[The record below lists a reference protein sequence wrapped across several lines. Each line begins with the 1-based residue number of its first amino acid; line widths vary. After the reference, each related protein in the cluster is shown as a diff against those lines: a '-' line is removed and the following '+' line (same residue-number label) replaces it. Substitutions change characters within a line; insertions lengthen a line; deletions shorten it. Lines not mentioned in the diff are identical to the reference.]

1 MPPDQRSKP
10 DIDISGM
17 EDLQAVINDAL
28 AGDLDAFN
36 QVVLRFQS
44 QVYNQ
49 AYRIIGEPD
58 AAADATQEAF
68 ISAYKKLHTYRGGS
82 FKSWLLRIVSNACY
96 DEYRRRKRQPVV
108 PLLPDNQDGE
118 QIESPSWM
126 EDSREGPEEYTH
138 RQELSE
144 AIQICL
150 DRLDFDFRTV
160 VVLVDIQGLDY
171 RTAADAIQSPLGTVK
186 SRLARAR
193 QSMQDCLSGFKELLP
208 RSLRPLGEVN

>member
-1 MPPDQRSKP
+1 MIDLNENITRS
-10 DIDISGM
+10 
-17 EDLQAVINDAL
+17 L

-36 QVVLRFQS
+36 QLVLQFQS

-68 ISAYKKLHTYRGGS
+68 ISAYRKLHTYRGGS

-108 PLLPDNQDGE
+108 PLIPENQQGE
-118 QIESPSWM
+118 ELETASWLEDPGESPEQSA
-126 EDSREGPEEYTH
+126 ERS
-138 RQELSE
+138 ELSR

-150 DRLDFDFRTV
+150 DRLEFDFRMM
-160 VVLVDIQGLDY
+160 VVLVDIQGMDY
-171 RTAADAIQSPLGTVK
+171 ASAADITNNPLGTVK

-193 QSMQDCLSGFKELLP
+193 KSLQECLRGFQELLP
-208 RSLRPLGEVN
+208 GRFRHLDEVATE

>member
-1 MPPDQRSKP
+1 MK
-10 DIDISGM
+10 
-17 EDLQAVINDAL
+17 DLQDQINKAL

-36 QVVLRFQS
+36 RVVLHFQS

-108 PLLPDNQDGE
+108 PLVPEDQDGE
-118 QIESPSWM
+118 EIQSASWM
-126 EDSREGPEEYTH
+126 EDPGEGPEEFAH
-138 RQELSE
+138 RKELSE

-150 DRLDFDFRTV
+150 DRLEFEFRTI

-171 RTAADAIQSPLGTVK
+171 RSAAAVVESPLGTVK

-193 QSMQDCLSGFKELLP
+193 QSMQDCLQGFKELLP
-208 RSLRPLGEVN
+208 RSLRPLGEV